1 LKHSYLVFSL
11 LIILF
16 GPGSSAAA
24 TLIDALQRSVTVPD
38 HPQRIVSLVPSVT
51 EVLFALGVEDRI
63 VGVTRFCTYP
73 PAARNKPSI
82 GDYAD
87 PGLEAIALQQPD
99 LVIMSAATSSS
110 GLLARLEAL
119 EVPVYITYP
128 RSIAE
133 TISTIR
139 NLGELVG
146 EPERGAQLAGKL
158 KLAIDKVAAATA
170 NLPKPKVLL
179 CVEIRPL
186 TVAGPGTL
194 ADDLIRIAGG
204 VNVVPP
210 GPGRY
215 PTWGIEAVLSADPE
229 LILVSP
235 HPGQPDPDTFF
246 AGWPE
251 LRAVRN
257 GKIVTI
263 NPDWVSRPGPR
274 LALGLAAVAKALHGI
289 DIDLE
294 ESP

>member
-1 LKHSYLVFSL
+1 MFRIATLLLLILCCCQPSL
-11 LIILF
+11 LL
-16 GPGSSAAA
+16 AARL
-24 TLIDALQRSVTVPD
+24 TDALQRTVSVPD

-51 EVLFALGVEDRI
+51 EVLFALGVDDRI

-73 PAARNKPSI
+73 PAAKTKPSI
-82 GDYAD
+82 GNYAD

-99 LVIMSAATSSS
+99 LVIMSAATSSP

-119 EVPVYITYP
+119 GVPVYIIYP
-128 RSIAE
+128 RSIAA

-139 NLGELVG
+139 DLGELVG
-146 EPERGAQLAGKL
+146 EPERGAQLADKL
-158 KLAIDKVAAATA
+158 KRAIDKVATATA
-170 NLPKPKVLL
+170 NLPKKKVLL
-179 CVEIRPL
+179 CVEIQPL

-194 ADDLIRIAGG
+194 ADDLIRAAGG
-204 VNVVPP
+204 TNVVPA

-215 PTWGIEAVLSADPE
+215 PTWGIEAVLSANPE

-246 AGWPE
+246 ADWPE
-251 LRAVRN
+251 LSAVRN